1 MEDYTLDIDVA
12 GGKYT
17 VRQEIQGKL
26 YALRYGSEWRD
37 LTGDGLVLNMAY
49 ELEASK
55 EKIITLESRIL
66 KMIHAN
72 RQRQISMTLEEVDK
86 IIEEGGVEGC

>member
-1 MEDYTLDIDVA
+1 MGDYVLDVDVA

-17 VRQEIQGKL
+17 VRQETQGKL

-49 ELEASK
+49 ESGASK
-55 EKIITLESRIL
+55 EKIIALEERIL

-72 RQRQISMTLEEVDK
+72 RQRQISLTLAEVDS
-86 IIEEGGVEGC
+86 IIESGGAGC